1 VSLWNHFT
9 LVWYKRVSPRLQLS
23 WHNRRGSTCRGINEQ
38 LDSKDAARAI
48 SRESEELKELLEKEL
63 RRLENNETFA
73 VNDFQKGRGSRTDRF
88 VSHGQWACK
97 CYNTAS
103 IEQRRGAAG
112 PRQRRVKS
120 GPAFR
125 GRNVTYVNGR

>member
-1 VSLWNHFT
+1 M
-9 LVWYKRVSPRLQLS
+9 RVSPRLQLS

-73 VNDFQKGRGSRTDRF
+73 VNDFQKGAVRALIDL
-88 VSHGQWACK
+88 
-97 CYNTAS
+97 
-103 IEQRRGAAG
+103 
-112 PRQRRVKS
+112 
-120 GPAFR
+120 FR
-125 GRNVTYVNGR
+125 MVNGLANVLIQQASSNGAEPPARDNAA